1 MSIFILNLKYILTVE
16 WKQLSVIIS
25 NNLRKVHIGSEE
37 HNRNFLELRL
47 CDKWER
53 YAIYGTWNEIMKNC
67 CLYAKE
73 VKVYNGMDTE
83 EIYTDV
89 EMPKFNLMD
98 IDRLKKF
105 LILL

>member
-1 MSIFILNLKYILTVE
+1 
-16 WKQLSVIIS
+16 
-25 NNLRKVHIGSEE
+25 
-37 HNRNFLELRL
+37 
-47 CDKWER
+47 
-53 YAIYGTWNEIMKNC
+53 MKNC